1 VTDPLTAADD
11 RGTTYRWVGAE
22 PVGSSTNLYAKFA
35 PAPPAG
41 ATINVE
47 IATAYLSSDDAWYGK
62 LTLP

>member
-1 VTDPLTAADD
+1 MP
-11 RGTTYRWVGAE
+11 
-22 PVGSSTNLYAKFA
+22 SSRQRL
-35 PAPPAG
+35 PAG